1 MFNFD
6 INEIAQ
12 RIAILTPP
20 VLLAV
25 TVHELAHGWVAYR
38 FGDPTA
44 KNAGRLTLNPIK
56 HLDLMGTIVFFLTR
70 TIGWAKP
77 VPVNPM
83 YFKDPRR
90 DMIWVSLAGPASNI
104 LLAIISAL
112 VLRMVIG
119 PASMWQS
126 SASYVLKPLFYMA
139 YVSIQINLGL
149 AVFNLIPI
157 PPLDGSRILMGLL
170 PEHMARKYAVVEQ
183 YGFVL
188 ILLLVFTGATGA
200 IIIPVIDFLN
210 RMLIGRII

>member
-1 MFNFD
+1 MFD

-56 HLDLMGTIVFFLTR
+56 HLDLVGTLVFFLTR

-104 LLAIISAL
+104 LLAVVSAI
-112 VLRMVIG
+112 VMRMVLG
-119 PASMWQS
+119 PASMWHS

-170 PEHMARKYAVVEQ
+170 PEQMARKYAVVEQ

>member
-1 MFNFD
+1 MFD

-56 HLDLMGTIVFFLTR
+56 HLDLMGTLVFFLTR

-104 LLAIISAL
+104 LLAVVSAM
-112 VLRMVIG
+112 VMRMVLG
-119 PASMWQS
+119 PASMWHS

-170 PEHMARKYAVVEQ
+170 PEQMARKYAVVEQ

>member
-1 MFNFD
+1 MFD

-56 HLDLMGTIVFFLTR
+56 HLDLVGTLVFFLTR

-104 LLAIISAL
+104 LLAVVSAM
-112 VLRMVIG
+112 VMRMVLG
-119 PASMWQS
+119 PASMWHS

-170 PEHMARKYAVVEQ
+170 PEQMARKYAVVEQ
-183 YGFVL
+183 YGFIL

>member
-1 MFNFD
+1 MFD

-56 HLDLMGTIVFFLTR
+56 HLDLVGTLVFFLTR

-104 LLAIISAL
+104 LLAVVSAM
-112 VLRMVIG
+112 VMRMVLG
-119 PASMWQS
+119 PASMWHS

-170 PEHMARKYAVVEQ
+170 PEQMARKYAVVEQ

>member
-1 MFNFD
+1 MFD

-20 VLLAV
+20 ILLAV

-44 KNAGRLTLNPIK
+44 KNAGRLTMNPLK
-56 HLDLMGTIVFFLTR
+56 HLDLVGTLVFFITR

-83 YFKDPRR
+83 YFKNPRQ

-104 LLAIISAL
+104 ILAVISAI
-112 VLRMVIG
+112 VLRLTIG
-119 PASMWQS
+119 PMSMWHS
-126 SASYVLKPLFYMA
+126 SASYLLKPLLYMA
-139 YVSIQINLGL
+139 YVSIQINIGL

-157 PPLDGSRILMGLL
+157 PPLDGSKVLMGLL
-170 PEHMARKYAVVEQ
+170 PHDLAMKYEVLEQ
-183 YGFVL
+183 YGFII
-188 ILLLVFTGATGA
+188 ILVLVFTGATGA

-210 RMLIGRII
+210 RILIGHII